1 MTDPD
6 KPADYKPIACAAYD
20 LYEIAIMHRQQLHL
34 TWKDDNIFYD
44 MTVTPIN
51 LETRAGEEF
60 LIARTSDDEIM
71 KIRLDRI
78 RKATAR

>member
-20 LYEIAIMHRQQLHL
+20 LYEIAIMSRQPLHL

-44 MTVTPIN
+44 MAVTPVN

-60 LIARTSDDEIM
+60 LIARTTGDETI

-78 RKATAR
+78 TKAIAL